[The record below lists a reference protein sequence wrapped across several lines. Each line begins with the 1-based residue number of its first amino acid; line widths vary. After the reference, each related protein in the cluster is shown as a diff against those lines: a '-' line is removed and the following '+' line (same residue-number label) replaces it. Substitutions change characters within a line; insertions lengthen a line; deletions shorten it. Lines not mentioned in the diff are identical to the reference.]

1 MGLNEWMSLVV
12 EIALRVWDAI
22 RMCWDALS
30 WRDVPL
36 FLILLG
42 LWACLRDL
50 DRVLWRL
57 RRLHEKV
64 GEREDF
70 NDFSRFYKRLQ
81 EVDDKI
87 DALQRTLGV
96 K

>member
-1 MGLNEWMSLVV
+1 MGANEWMSVVV
-12 EIALRVWDAI
+12 EIAVWAWDAI

-30 WRDVPL
+30 LRDVLL

-50 DRVLWRL
+50 DRILWRL

-70 NDFSRFYKRLQ
+70 NDLSRFYKRLQ